1 LWRKL
6 ISGNMDKIEEMNI
19 QEGCLCP
26 DDIQGKVNEIVHKVH
41 ELVDRV
47 NELQDALEVKPKDIL
62 VIYTPDTMSMAQ
74 CVTMAESKVTQELK
88 AQYTVV
94 FCTSRIVNDVTF
106 ELIKPT
112 EITLEELDD
121 MNKNIKE
128 FNQILKDYTNT
139 TSINFKEDETDK
151 S

>member
-1 LWRKL
+1 
-6 ISGNMDKIEEMNI
+6 MDNIEEMNI
-19 QEGCLCP
+19 QEGCLSS
-26 DDIQGKVNEIVHKVH
+26 DDIQGKVNEIVHKVN
-41 ELVDRV
+41 ELADHV
-47 NELQDALEVKPKDIL
+47 NELQDALEAKPKDIL
-62 VIYTPDTMSMAQ
+62 VIYTPDTLSMAQ
-74 CVTMAESKVTQELK
+74 CAEMASSSVTKELK
-88 AQYTVV
+88 AQYAVV